1 MAVSSDLQR
10 DTLMVLRLKLSRN
23 KFVSG
28 YPVTERQIAICSA
41 FAQPTSATK
50 ASVYGD
56 KPPTTEERGLFSGWV
71 STNKRID
78 PARHQGIK

>member
-41 FAQPTSATK
+41 
-50 ASVYGD
+50 D
-56 KPPTTEERGLFSGWV
+56 KRDKSQCLRGQAANDRRTGLIFRMGF
-71 STNKRID
+71 
-78 PARHQGIK
+78 HY

>member
-41 FAQPTSATK
+41 I
-50 ASVYGD
+50 GRD
-56 KPPTTEERGLFSGWV
+56 KSQCLLGYTANSRVSGLIFRMGF
-71 STNKRID
+71 
-78 PARHQGIK
+78 H

>member
-10 DTLMVLRLKLSRN
+10 DTLVVLRLKLSRN

-41 FAQPTSATK
+41 
-50 ASVYGD
+50 D
-56 KPPTTEERGLFSGWV
+56 KRDKGQYLRGYTANNRGSGLIF
-71 STNKRID
+71 RMGF
-78 PARHQGIK
+78 H